1 MSPLVRFPQHLH
13 LQPEAEV
20 PLGVDAAELEE
31 WGDRVCGLA
40 CLRTVLTFHDLPVPR
55 LWDLV
60 EAARELE
67 AYVPQ
72 GIVHARLVDVARRHG
87 LDGAAVELPGIDD
100 VVRVGDAGFPVIVS
114 VGPTLPDD
122 GSRGGHLITVGGS
135 TPDGQVAIADP
146 GRWGASR
153 DRVPADR
160 FSSYTGRAI
169 VPWPPAQ
176 SDRARAL
183 LESSTSRP
191 TSGGR

>member
-1 MSPLVRFPQHLH
+1 MRQLVRFPQHLH
-13 LQPEAEV
+13 LQPETEV
-20 PLGVDAAELEE
+20 PLGVGDAELEE

-40 CLRTVLTFHDLPVPR
+40 CLRTVLTFHGLTVPP

-87 LDGAAVELPGIDD
+87 LDGSAVALPTIDD
-100 VVRVGDAGFPVIVS
+100 VVRVADAGFPVVVS
-114 VGPTLPDD
+114 VAPTLPDD

-135 TPDGQVAIADP
+135 APDGQVQIADP
-146 GRWGASR
+146 GRWGATH

-169 VPWPPAQ
+169 VLWPPDQAGPAA
-176 SDRARAL
+176 DAL
-183 LESSTSRP
+183 GT
-191 TSGGR
+191 GG